1 MKNVPQFFTI
11 AGKAPAEDPRRVG
24 FSSVADSMKNEL
36 QFFTVA
42 RGKRPH
48 GAIPDGGLPVAIPNG
63 GITNNSLNSS
73 YSQCVFTF
81 TIIYLIFLNF
91 LYAWGSLTFS
101 VGKIN
106 FCIVSYVIHFLH
118 IMILKYNKGT

>member
-11 AGKAPAEDPRRVG
+11 AGKATAEDPRSVG

-48 GAIPDGGLPVAIPNG
+48 GAIPN
-63 GITNNSLNSS
+63 
-73 YSQCVFTF
+73 
-81 TIIYLIFLNF
+81 
-91 LYAWGSLTFS
+91 
-101 VGKIN
+101 
-106 FCIVSYVIHFLH
+106 
-118 IMILKYNKGT
+118 